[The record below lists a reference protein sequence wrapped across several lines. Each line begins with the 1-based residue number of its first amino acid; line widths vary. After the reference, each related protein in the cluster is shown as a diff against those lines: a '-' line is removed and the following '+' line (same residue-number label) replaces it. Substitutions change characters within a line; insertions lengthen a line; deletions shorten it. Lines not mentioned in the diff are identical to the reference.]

1 MMISASLIRRGTLIH
16 ELKLSQILKQSN
28 DLPITS
34 EDEESD
40 GSIRHSDS
48 ISFNE
53 NANDITETN
62 SFFLMARIFTRSHY
76 LGLINSK
83 DQSPLNLK
91 RKKLYI
97 KRSEFDN
104 SIIKSL
110 TTHEDFTCSRPWNDS
125 VSLRSSW
132 NG

>member
-1 MMISASLIRRGTLIH
+1 MISASLIRRGTLIH

-40 GSIRHSDS
+40 GSTRHSDS

-62 SFFLMARIFTRSHY
+62 SSSLK
-76 LGLINSK
+76 NDK
-83 DQSPLNLK
+83 DVHKKSLSMHNKLK
-91 RKKLYI
+91 RSKSSKSQKKKNYTQNAQKCLI
-97 KRSEFDN
+97 S
-104 SIIKSL
+104 
-110 TTHEDFTCSRPWNDS
+110 
-125 VSLRSSW
+125 
-132 NG
+132 